1 MKKKVIIMGAAG
13 RDFHDFNTY
22 FRDNPKYEVVCFT
35 ATQIPDIEDR
45 VYPKELAGKLY
56 PNGIPIYSES
66 KLRELVK
73 KFDVD
78 KVFLS
83 YSDISHNYVMD
94 KASVVLSSC
103 ADFSILGPKS
113 VMLPSTK
120 PVISICAVRTGSG
133 KSPTTRK
140 IRDILKGMGL
150 KVVVVRHPMPYG
162 NLLKEA
168 VQRFETY
175 ADLDK
180 ADCTIEE
187 REEYE
192 PHIENGTVVFAGVD
206 YGRILR
212 EDEKEADVI
221 LWDGGNNDLPFFKP
235 DLHIVLAD
243 PLRAGQELIYHP
255 GETNAM
261 MADVIIINKIDSA
274 TPEQVNTIK
283 TNIQNINSKAII
295 IEAKSPVFVDNK
307 DLIEGKRVLVVED
320 GPTLTHGNMSFGAG
334 IVAANKFNAKEIVDP
349 RPWAVDTIKKVF
361 DKFNQLGKVLPAMGY
376 NSDQIKELET
386 IINNVSCDTVIV
398 GTPIDIGRLIK
409 INKPLVRVK
418 YSVEEISKPDLI
430 DILKSFCKERGISP
444 QLNR

>member
-45 VYPKELAGKLY
+45 VYPKELAGSLY

-66 KLRELVK
+66 RLRELIK
-73 KFDVD
+73 RYNVD

-113 VMLPSTK
+113 VMLISKK

-140 IRDILKGMGL
+140 VRDILKSMGL

-162 NLLKEA
+162 NLLKSA

-175 ADLDK
+175 ADMDK

-206 YGRILR
+206 YERILR
-212 EDEKEADVI
+212 EAEKEADVI

-243 PLRAGQELIYHP
+243 PLRAGQELTYHP
-255 GETNAM
+255 GEANAM
-261 MADVIIINKIDSA
+261 MADVIIINKVDSA
-274 TPEQVNTIK
+274 TRDQVEIIK
-283 TNIQNINSKAII
+283 KNIQRINPNATI
-295 IEAKSPVFVDNK
+295 IEANSPVFVEDPK
-307 DLIEGKRVLVVED
+307 LIEGKKVLVVED

-334 IVAANKFNAKEIVDP
+334 TVAAKKFNAQEIVDP
-349 RPWAVDTIKKVF
+349 RPWAVSTIKEIF
-361 DKFNQLGKVLPAMGY
+361 DNFKQLGKVLPAMGY
-376 NSDQIKELET
+376 SREQVEELET
-386 IINNVSCDTVIV
+386 TINNVPCDTVIV
-398 GTPIDIGRLIK
+398 GTPIDIGKLMK
-409 INKPLVRVK
+409 LNKPLIRVK
-418 YSVEEISKPDLI
+418 YSVEEVGKPDLT
-430 DILKSFCKERGISP
+430 DILKTFKKERGI
-444 QLNR
+444 

>member
-78 KVFLS
+78 KIFLS

-212 EDEKEADVI
+212 EAEKEADVI

>member
-35 ATQIPDIEDR
+35 ATQIPDIDDR
-45 VYPKELAGKLY
+45 VYPKELAGSLY

-66 KLRELVK
+66 RLRELIK
-73 KFDVD
+73 RYNVD
-78 KVFLS
+78 KVVLS

-113 VMLPSTK
+113 VMLISKK

-140 IRDILKGMGL
+140 VRDILKSMGL

-162 NLLKEA
+162 NLLKSA
-168 VQRFETY
+168 VQRFEVY
-175 ADLDK
+175 GDLDK

-206 YGRILR
+206 YEKILR
-212 EDEKEADVI
+212 EAEKEADVI

-243 PLRAGQELIYHP
+243 PLRAGQELTYHP
-255 GETNAM
+255 GEANAM
-261 MADVIIINKIDSA
+261 MADVIIINKVDSA
-274 TPEQVNTIK
+274 TRDQVDIIK
-283 TNIQNINSKAII
+283 RNIQKINPTVTI
-295 IEAKSPVFVDNK
+295 IEANSPVFVEDPK
-307 DLIEGKRVLVVED
+307 LIEGKKVLIVED
-320 GPTLTHGNMSFGAG
+320 GPTLTHGSMSFGAG
-334 IVAANKFNAKEIVDP
+334 TVAANKFNAQEIVDP
-349 RPWAVDTIKKVF
+349 RPWAVSTIKEIF
-361 DKFNQLGKVLPAMGY
+361 DTFKQLGKVLPAMGY
-376 NSDQIKELET
+376 SREQVEELET
-386 IINNVSCDTVIV
+386 TINNVPCDTVIV
-398 GTPIDIGRLIK
+398 GTPIDIGKLMK
-409 INKPLVRVK
+409 LNKPLIRVK
-418 YSVEEISKPDLI
+418 YSVEEVGKPDLT
-430 DILKSFCKERGISP
+430 DILKAFKKEMGI
-444 QLNR
+444 

>member
-1 MKKKVIIMGAAG
+1 MKKKIIIMGAAG

-22 FRDNPKYEVVCFT
+22 FRDNSQYEVVCFT

-45 VYPKELAGKLY
+45 VYPKELAGSLY

-66 KLRELVK
+66 RLRELIK
-73 KFDVD
+73 RYNVD

-94 KASVVLSSC
+94 KASIVLSSC

-113 VMLPSTK
+113 VMLVSKK

-133 KSPTTRK
+133 KTPTTK
-140 IRDILKGMGL
+140 KVRDILKSMGL

-162 NLLKEA
+162 NLLKSA

-206 YGRILR
+206 YEKILR
-212 EDEKEADVI
+212 EAEKEADVI

-235 DLHIVLAD
+235 DLHIVIAD

-261 MADVIIINKIDSA
+261 MADLLIINKIDSA
-274 TPEQVNTIK
+274 TQEQIQTIK
-283 TNIQNINSKAII
+283 RNMQKINNSATI
-295 IEAKSPVFVDNK
+295 IEAKSPVSVQDPK
-307 DLIEGKRVLVVED
+307 LIEGRHVLVVED

-334 IVAANKFNAKEIVDP
+334 TVAANKFKAKEIIDP
-349 RPWAVDTIKKVF
+349 RPWAIGTIKEVF
-361 DKFNQLGKVLPAMGY
+361 GTFQQLGNVLPAMGY
-376 NSDQIKELET
+376 NKEQIEELET
-386 IINNVSCDTVIV
+386 TINNIPCDSVIV
-398 GTPIDIGRLIK
+398 GTPIDIGQLMN

-418 YSVEEISKPDLI
+418 YSLEEIGNPNLN
-430 DILKSFCKERGISP
+430 DILTSFKKERGI
-444 QLNR
+444 

>member
-22 FRDNPKYEVVCFT
+22 FRDNPKYDVVCFT

-45 VYPKELAGKLY
+45 VYPKELAGSLY

-66 KLRELVK
+66 RLRELIK
-73 KFDVD
+73 RYNVD

-94 KASVVLSSC
+94 KASVVLSSY

-113 VMLPSTK
+113 VMLISKK

-140 IRDILKGMGL
+140 VRDILKSMGL
-150 KVVVVRHPMPYG
+150 KVVVARHPMPYG
-162 NLLKEA
+162 NLLKSA

-206 YGRILR
+206 YERILR
-212 EDEKEADVI
+212 EAEKEADVI

-243 PLRAGQELIYHP
+243 PLRAGQELTYHP
-255 GETNAM
+255 GEANAM
-261 MADVIIINKIDSA
+261 MADVIIINKVDSA
-274 TPEQVNTIK
+274 TRDQVDTIK
-283 TNIQNINSKAII
+283 RNIQKINPTATI
-295 IEAKSPVFVDNK
+295 IEANSPVFVEDPK
-307 DLIEGKRVLVVED
+307 LIEGKKVLVVED

-334 IVAANKFNAKEIVDP
+334 TVAAKKFNAREIIDP
-349 RPWAVDTIKKVF
+349 RPWAVSTIKEIF
-361 DKFNQLGKVLPAMGY
+361 DNFKQLGKVLPAMGY
-376 NSDQIKELET
+376 SREQVEELET
-386 IINNVSCDTVIV
+386 TINNVPCDTVIV
-398 GTPIDIGRLIK
+398 GTPIDIGKLMK
-409 INKPLVRVK
+409 LNKPLVRVK
-418 YSVEEISKPDLI
+418 YSVEEVGKPDLT
-430 DILKSFCKERGISP
+430 DILNTFKKERGI
-444 QLNR
+444 